1 MRPLSRSRKA
11 RYTVSAIYSPRT
23 WESAAEMRDTTM
35 WMSIMLSGT
44 IGGLIGGMIGFRQ
57 NKKVINE
64 LGEMIYHIEEMS
76 DLDDK
81 NDNAEK

>member
-1 MRPLSRSRKA
+1 
-11 RYTVSAIYSPRT
+11 
-23 WESAAEMRDTTM
+23 M

>member
-1 MRPLSRSRKA
+1 MLDRSSLTKYQTCIR
-11 RYTVSAIYSPRT
+11 
-23 WESAAEMRDTTM
+23 
-35 WMSIMLSGT
+35 
-44 IGGLIGGMIGFRQ
+44 MIGFRQ